1 MLLRILVAVLGL
13 TWACPWS
20 CMADDTPAS
29 CSGRDVVVTVSKLAS
44 DAGLQVLNEG
54 GSAVDAAV
62 TVALVLQVT
71 WPEAGN
77 IGGGGFMMVH
87 PQTGQEPVFI
97 DYREKA
103 PASAT
108 RTMFGPDD
116 STRHAKAVGVPGTL
130 RGLQLAHQKFGRLP
144 WKQLVLPAIKL
155 AEEGFPVDA
164 GLVRSLNS
172 GLRNTA
178 ESFTEFHRLYG
189 APHGSEWKLG
199 DILKQPD
206 LAKTMRLIA
215 EHGPDA
221 FYQGEIADLLL
232 KEMQQSGGIISKQDL
247 MNYQA
252 KERLPV
258 KIPFRGHDVYAP
270 SLPSSGGITL
280 ALMLNMW
287 EQSSVKDAP
296 RWSAASVHY
305 RAEVMRRAYLE
316 RAKFLGDS
324 DYVSIPNSLVTPE
337 YAAKLTSTIDLN
349 KATSS
354 VSLAPEGMLVR
365 NESESTTHFSIIDR
379 NGMAVSNTYT
389 LEESF
394 GSRVVVRGAGFL
406 LNNEMGDFNWFP
418 GETTRFGRIG
428 TKANQISPGKRMLS
442 SMTPVLVLKE
452 GKTVLVTGSPG
463 GRTIIN
469 TVFCVL
475 LNSLAFD
482 LSPEESVREP
492 RFHHQ
497 WMPDQI
503 QIEKR
508 VEKLNPTLVSELERR
523 GHTVSL
529 RGSQGDAHTIQVM
542 NNADGESIGV
552 ADLRLSGAAVGK

>member
-1 MLLRILVAVLGL
+1 MVLRILVAVLCL
-13 TWACPWS
+13 TWARPWS

-44 DAGLQVLNEG
+44 DAGLQVLAEG

-87 PQTGQEPVFI
+87 PQAGQEPVFI

-116 STRHAKAVGVPGTL
+116 SSRHAKAVGVPGTL
-130 RGLQLAHQKFGRLP
+130 RGLEFAHKKYGRLS
-144 WKQLVLPAIKL
+144 WSRLVQPAVKL

-178 ESFTEFHRLYG
+178 KSFTEFHRIYG
-189 APHGSEWKLG
+189 APNGAEWKIG
-199 DILKQPD
+199 DVLRQPD
-206 LAKTMRLIA
+206 LGKTMQVIA
-215 EHGPDA
+215 EQGADA
-221 FYQGEIADLLL
+221 FYQGAIAELLV
-232 KEMQQSGGIISKQDL
+232 KEMQQSGGIISRQDL
-247 MNYQA
+247 VNYQA
-252 KERLPV
+252 KERPPV
-258 KIPFRGHDVYAP
+258 KIPFRGYDVYAP

-287 EQSSVKDAP
+287 EQSPVKDAP
-296 RWSAASVHY
+296 RWSAESVHY
-305 RAEVMRRAYLE
+305 RAEMMRRAYLE

-324 DYVSIPNSLVTPE
+324 DYVSIPSALTTPE
-337 YAAKLTSTIDLN
+337 YAAQLASTIDLN
-349 KATSS
+349 KATASA
-354 VSLAPEGMLVR
+354 SLAPEGMLSG
-365 NESESTTHFSIIDR
+365 NESESTTHFSIVDR

-389 LEESF
+389 LEESY

-428 TKANQISPGKRMLS
+428 TKANQIAPGKRMLS

-452 GKTVLVTGSPG
+452 GKTFLVTGSPG

-475 LNSLAFD
+475 LNRLAFD

-508 VEKLNPTLVSELERR
+508 VEKLNPTLGAELERR
-523 GHTVSL
+523 GHTVSF

-542 NNADGESIGV
+542 TDAEGKSIGV